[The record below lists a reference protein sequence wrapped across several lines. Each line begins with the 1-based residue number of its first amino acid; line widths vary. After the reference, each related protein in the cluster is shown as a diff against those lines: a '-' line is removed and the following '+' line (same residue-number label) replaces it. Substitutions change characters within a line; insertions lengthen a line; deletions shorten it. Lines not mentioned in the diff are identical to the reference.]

1 MANQILHGLNIES
14 YISTIKIELGT
25 NQKEV
30 LTILKKVNS
39 FHPLFIEEYS
49 ITDNTLKIR
58 SHVIDIWR
66 DTSSTLE
73 KLSTGEISIEEAE
86 KYIIGEIIHKKLYSM
101 SSIPILEAAYKKGL
115 EVTNLYSAEKT
126 FKGTY
131 EQGYAVALN
140 RNYILGC
147 GRHSQSINSIASS
160 RDSYVAKRTQQDKWT
175 SNLIIERLG
184 LPIARWQTIDSE
196 KELETIFDTYEKP
209 VVIKPTGLTGGSG
222 VSVGI
227 TTLEEVKKAYVNA
240 KKKIDGKKR
249 TAWQRKIMI
258 QEQLEGEDYRLLVIN
273 GKLKIA
279 TKRIPAFVTGDGKNT
294 IKELIEE
301 TNKDPRRDVTNPS
314 HILKPIIIDEPL
326 LEYLKEQKLSL
337 DIVLEQNQKIY
348 VRKVASMSRGG
359 ITEDFT
365 DTVSPEIRLIVESI
379 ASSIHAFALG
389 VDVMCKDLNKPLI
402 KENGGII
409 EINTMPE
416 AYLNFFPVLG
426 QTREDVADEYV
437 DELLEFC
444 KTKRIVCIGNYYEN
458 ISGLLRRKK
467 IIKPEE
473 NVGEIYN
480 GKIKINNYEINED
493 VDMWKG
499 IEGLKINGSLDHIIV
514 QYRDWKDVR
523 NFGLGFNKLDYLF
536 ITKKEYSM
544 DKEFMRKLRKYKHMG
559 LIDKIKVL
567 K

>member
-14 YISTIKIELGT
+14 HISTIKINLGT

-30 LTILKKVNS
+30 ESILKKVDD
-39 FHPLFIEEYS
+39 FHPLFLEKYFIV
-49 ITDNTLKIR
+49 DNTLTIR
-58 SHVIDIWR
+58 SHVFDIWR

-73 KLSTGEISIEEAE
+73 KLSNGEITLEKAE
-86 KYIIGEIIHKKLYSM
+86 NHIIGEIIHKKLYSM

-115 EVTNLYSAEKT
+115 EVTNLFSS
-126 FKGTY
+126 KGTFELGY
-131 EQGYAVALN
+131 EKGYAAEFN
-140 RNYILGC
+140 RNYVLGC
-147 GRHSQSINSIASS
+147 GKNSQTIVAISSS
-160 RDSYVAKRTQQDKWT
+160 RDSSLAKKIQQDKWT
-175 SNLIIERLG
+175 TNTIIERLG
-184 LPIARWQTIDSE
+184 LPLAKWQVIDSE
-196 KELETIFDTYEKP
+196 EELRESFKEYSKP
-209 VVIKPTGLTGGSG
+209 VVIKPVGLTGGAG

-227 TTLEEVKKAYVNA
+227 TTIEQALKAYFNA
-240 KKKIDGKKR
+240 KKIIDAKVRKN
-249 TAWQRKIMI
+249 WQKKIMI
-258 QEQLEGEDYRLLVIN
+258 QEQLTGEDYRLLVIN

-279 TKRIPAFVTGDGKNT
+279 TKRIPAFVIGNGKST

-301 TNKDPRRDVTNPS
+301 TNKDARRDILNPS
-314 HILKPIIIDEPL
+314 HILKPIVIDEPL
-326 LEYLKEQKLSL
+326 LNYLEEQNLAL
-337 DIVLEQNQKIY
+337 DIVLEKEQKIY
-348 VRKVASMSRGG
+348 VRKVASMSKGG

-379 ASSIHAFALG
+379 ASSIHAFTLG
-389 VDVMCKDLNKPLI
+389 VDIMCKDLNKPLT

-426 QTREDVADEYV
+426 QTRENVADEYV
-437 DELLEFC
+437 QELLEFN
-444 KTKRIVCIGNYYEN
+444 KTKKIVCIGNYYEN

-467 IIKPEE
+467 IIKDGE
-473 NVGEIYN
+473 NVGEIYS
-480 GKIKINNYEINED
+480 GKIKINNYEINDD

-523 NFGLGFNKLDYLF
+523 NFGLGFNKIDFLF
-536 ITKKEYSM
+536 ITKKESSM